1 MQAGTILRTVS
12 FALIA
17 VSLLATSV
25 VRAQSFPERP
35 IRLIVPFPAGGAT
48 DTMARL
54 MAQGLRAKIGQNVVI
69 ENQSGA
75 GGTIGEHVAAF
86 SPPDGYTL
94 VMVAITSTF
103 GTGPHLYK
111 LDYDPAKA
119 FTPVATVAIDRQIM
133 VSSPSLPVK
142 TVPELVAYAKAN
154 PGKLDYGSST
164 GIGPHFVME
173 LFKLK
178 TGTDIV
184 HVPYRGGAPMISD
197 LLGGQIQLTVNGK
210 SVLLPHIRAGKLRAL
225 AVTSA
230 VRLSDLPDVPTLVEL
245 GDLDEPYDSLFG
257 VVAPSG
263 VPRAIIDK
271 LNSAI
276 NEGLRSPELAA
287 SFARLEIEP
296 KITTP
301 AEFAAIIAADAPR
314 WADIVRRTGIKI
326 E

>member
-1 MQAGTILRTVS
+1 MKAGTILRIVCLW
-12 FALIA
+12 ALA
-17 VSLLATSV
+17 VCALPAAH
-25 VRAQSFPERP
+25 AQTFPVRP

-54 MAQGLRAKIGQNVVI
+54 VAQALRAKIGQNVVL
-69 ENQSGA
+69 ENQGGA
-75 GGTIGEHVAAF
+75 GGTIGERVAAF

-119 FTPVATVAIDRQIM
+119 FTPVATVAIDRQVL
-133 VSSPSLPVK
+133 VSNPSLPVK

-164 GIGPHFVME
+164 GIGPHFMME

-197 LLGGQIQLTVNGK
+197 LLGGQIQLTINGK
-210 SVLLPHIRAGKLRAL
+210 SVLLPHIQSGRLRAL

-230 VRLSDLPDVPTLVEL
+230 TRVADLPDVPTLIEL

-263 VPRAIIDK
+263 VPPAIIDR
-271 LNSAI
+271 LNGAI
-276 NEGLRSPELAA
+276 NEGLRSPEIAGSL
-287 SFARLEIEP
+287 ARLGIEP